1 MNATAASACRCV
13 FPSIAYPG
21 KCVKCSLSHYDTE
34 RIRIRATE
42 IPFRFFSA
50 GEISWQQHE
59 SLVESID
66 RIVWTTFNKIRD
78 NAFVGQ
84 QTVLAYF
91 QESILRQVEELLQ
104 QRHGLQLQQ
113 QDKEIFQQTVDL
125 AQLIQQ
131 LKLK

>member
-1 MNATAASACRCV
+1 M
-13 FPSIAYPG
+13 
-21 KCVKCSLSHYDTE
+21 
-34 RIRIRATE
+34 
-42 IPFRFFSA
+42 
-50 GEISWQQHE
+50 
-59 SLVESID
+59 ESID